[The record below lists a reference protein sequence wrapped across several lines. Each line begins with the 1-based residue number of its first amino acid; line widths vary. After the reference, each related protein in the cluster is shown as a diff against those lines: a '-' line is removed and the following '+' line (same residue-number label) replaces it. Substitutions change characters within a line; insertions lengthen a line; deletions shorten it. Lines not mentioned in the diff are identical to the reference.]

1 MVSDPNDADLAL
13 LNVWKTAQLDI
24 KQSSSSVNYVAID
37 SIPTEVI
44 EAIGASLLIAKCI
57 EMDGLQCL
65 PFPYWRALCENLGD
79 EIFRRMRLRSLK
91 LAMLGPSSDDLDHA
105 PTLSHWIAIRDIQ
118 FGGAVLVGTPGGHP
132 KLQCAMIKTSRL
144 CGIAADQTWAR
155 TTSRWYSLEPQAE
168 TNDLSEQFG
177 LWDVQIALEPLQ
189 IEAIIAEDQKEEGMR

>member
-1 MVSDPNDADLAL
+1 MVSDPNDADFAL
-13 LNVWKTAQLDI
+13 LNVCKTAQLDI
-24 KQSSSSVNYVAID
+24 KRSSSSANYVVVD

-44 EAIGASLLIAKCI
+44 QAIGASRLIGKCI

-65 PFPYWRALCENLGD
+65 PFPYRRVLCEDLGD

-91 LAMLGPSSDDLDHA
+91 LAMLGPSRDDLDHA

-132 KLQCAMIKTSRL
+132 TLQCALIHTSRL

-155 TTSRWYSLEPQAE
+155 TTSRWYRLGSPAGA
-168 TNDLSEQFG
+168 TDLFEWFG
-177 LWDVQIALEPLQ
+177 LSGVQMALEPCQ
-189 IEAIIAEDQKEEGMR
+189 IQAMITKDQEEEGFR